1 MTKHKQYLCTCKAL
15 GCADGQVWSDVHSQ
29 YTAGTWV
36 TRTLYFRHRKL
47 DNSLTVPSGVG
58 GMEATIGISSTVFG
72 SSSFDSGTSVG
83 LTTDPEQEI
92 PLMRTGIGL
101 GHSQKDVDT
110 TMALLRQQTS
120 TLEATANDIHHII
133 SLAYQRILSF
143 SICGPLCFS
152 CPPSRASLEFS
163 PVQPFDDVTDLR
175 SGPLSLLRSSAF
187 NDAILT
193 HEDRMLS
200 AYLTL
205 KDIELP
211 EGLQARRN
219 GALVHIRQE
228 LQRVN
233 EIKIAEWN
241 HQVRLVKGAVI
252 TDVSRDSDLV
262 DTSKKCWV

>member
-1 MTKHKQYLCTCKAL
+1 
-15 GCADGQVWSDVHSQ
+15 
-29 YTAGTWV
+29 V

-163 PVQPFDDVTDLR
+163 PMQPFDDVTDLR